1 MLHSM
6 WLQRVGQDLVT
17 EQQQLVFGEF
27 ALRLFL
33 HPSPALLC
41 NAGVCV
47 CVCVCRQWRWADPCR
62 MHFPFPMSAGLQLDL
77 ANGNY

>member
-1 MLHSM
+1 M

-47 CVCVCRQWRWADPCR
+47 YVCVCVCRQWRWADPCR